1 VDAITQATLQLY
13 YTCLEKLPRTPLK
26 FHYIFNLRD
35 LSRVY
40 EGLYLATV
48 DKFKTKASFIRLWRN
63 ECHRVFG
70 DRLINGTDVGLVQ
83 DEIIPGLIRQHFKDT
98 EEEALQMPL
107 FFGDFALSEPGDESE
122 DPRLYENL
130 SGDKVKEKLDFFLSE
145 YNDENKA
152 MDLVLFIDALEHLTR
167 IHRVIRFP
175 KGSALLV
182 GYGGSGKQSLTR
194 LATYVSGMSIF
205 RLNLTRTY
213 GTDDLKED
221 LRQLYKVVVKQPK
234 VFMFTDADVA
244 DEGFLELINNILT
257 IGMVPSLF
265 PEEEKDGLCSPLD
278 AEIRRKKLP
287 ETKDFR
293 WGYFVNRARE
303 NIHICLC
310 MSPAG
315 DSLRIRCRSFPGL
328 VSNTS
333 IDWFFPWPEDALNAV
348 ASHFLQNVTLEDEML
363 PKVTDHIVMI
373 HLSVQ
378 KYSADFEQVY
388 KRKNY
393 STPKNYLDFI
403 SNYMK
408 FLTDKRKNIDSSV
421 TRLEG
426 GLATL
431 AKATDDTAVLQEELA
446 VQDADIAEKKA
457 VVEEMIK
464 NIQEKSAIAGK
475 QEKEAQEKKAF
486 LEVQNKEIAEK
497 KAEADEQ
504 LAIAEPIIAKAQEAL
519 NDIK

>member
-1 VDAITQATLQLY
+1 
-13 YTCLEKLPRTPLK
+13 
-26 FHYIFNLRD
+26 
-35 LSRVY
+35 
-40 EGLYLATV
+40 
-48 DKFKTKASFIRLWRN
+48 
-63 ECHRVFG
+63 
-70 DRLINGTDVGLVQ
+70 
-83 DEIIPGLIRQHFKDT
+83 
-98 EEEALQMPL
+98 
-107 FFGDFALSEPGDESE
+107 
-122 DPRLYENL
+122 
-130 SGDKVKEKLDFFLSE
+130 
-145 YNDENKA
+145 
-152 MDLVLFIDALEHLTR
+152 
-167 IHRVIRFP
+167 
-175 KGSALLV
+175 
-182 GYGGSGKQSLTR
+182 
-194 LATYVSGMSIF
+194 MSIF

-213 GTDDLKED
+213 GTEDLKED

-303 NIHICLC
+303 NIHVCLC

-333 IDWFFPWPEDALNAV
+333 IDWFFPWPEEALNAV
-348 ASHFLQNVTLEDEML
+348 ASHFLQNVTLDDEML

-378 KYSADFEQVY
+378 KYSVDFEQVY

-403 SNYMK
+403 QNYMK
-408 FLTDKRKNIDSSV
+408 FLTEKRKNIDSSV

-504 LAIAEPIIAKAQEAL
+504 LAIAEPIIAKA
-519 NDIK
+519 